1 MRFIFSLVIILFL
14 SSANISAADT
24 NKLNFNNKEIN
35 ELIKNNKLNDI
46 IPKQEKEFDIS
57 KYRGLII
64 IAVGILIFI
73 ISRGGFTGFDEE
85 EGRIKKKKS
94 KNNNQSRIDEFIEKS
109 NNKNTDKEREDE
121 FSYDEEDWDSEMQT
135 KANDD
140 FISEIYSEDLKIKIE
155 E

>member
-57 KYRGLII
+57 KYRGLI
-64 IAVGILIFI
+64 
-73 ISRGGFTGFDEE
+73 R
-85 EGRIKKKKS
+85 
-94 KNNNQSRIDEFIEKS
+94 N
-109 NNKNTDKEREDE
+109 
-121 FSYDEEDWDSEMQT
+121 Y
-135 KANDD
+135 
-140 FISEIYSEDLKIKIE
+140 
-155 E
+155 

>member
-1 MRFIFSLVIILFL
+1 MRFIFLLVIILFL
-14 SSANISAADT
+14 SSTNISEADT

-85 EGRIKKKKS
+85 EGRIKKKK
-94 KNNNQSRIDEFIEKS
+94 
-109 NNKNTDKEREDE
+109 
-121 FSYDEEDWDSEMQT
+121 
-135 KANDD
+135 
-140 FISEIYSEDLKIKIE
+140 IKR
-155 E
+155 